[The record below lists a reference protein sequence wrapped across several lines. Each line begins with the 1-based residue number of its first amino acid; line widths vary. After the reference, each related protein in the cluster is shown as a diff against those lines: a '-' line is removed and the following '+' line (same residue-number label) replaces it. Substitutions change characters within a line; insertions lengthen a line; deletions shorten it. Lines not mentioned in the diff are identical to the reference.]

1 MKKKIFEYFDNSIEV
16 NKAVVDGLLDEIIAR
31 TTEGAYAD
39 GYDEGHDDGRID
51 GYEDGYADG
60 RTGGYEDGYNN
71 GLEEGYTNGYDSAY
85 QEVAANENLKP
96 ENIRKGVDLFG
107 VIGTYEGEPTEEPPE
122 E

>member
-31 TTEGAYAD
+31 TTEGTYV
-39 GYDEGHDDGRID
+39 D
-51 GYEDGYADG
+51 GYEDGHADG
-60 RTGGYEDGYNN
+60 F
-71 GLEEGYTNGYDSAY
+71 EEGHTNGYNSAY
-85 QEVAANENLKP
+85 EEVAANENLKP

>member
-39 GYDEGHDDGRID
+39 GYDEGYDSGF
-51 GYEDGYADG
+51 EDGH
-60 RTGGYEDGYNN
+60 TDGYN
-71 GLEEGYTNGYDSAY
+71 SAY
-85 QEVAANENLKP
+85 QEVVANENLKP

>member
-39 GYDEGHDDGRID
+39 GY
-51 GYEDGYADG
+51 ADG
-60 RTGGYEDGYNN
+60 HNEGYDSGFED
-71 GLEEGYTNGYDSAY
+71 GYTNGYNSAY
-85 QEVAANENLKP
+85 EEVAANENLKP

-107 VIGTYEGEPTEEPPE
+107 VIGTYEGEPTEEPIE